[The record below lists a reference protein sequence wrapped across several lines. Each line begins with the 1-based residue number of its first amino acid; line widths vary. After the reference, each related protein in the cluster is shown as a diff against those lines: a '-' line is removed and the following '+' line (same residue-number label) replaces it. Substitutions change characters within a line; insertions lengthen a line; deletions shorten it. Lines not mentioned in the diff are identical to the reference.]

1 MRQIRKNI
9 FETNSSSVHSLQIDG
24 SGLEPS
30 NLKLDND
37 GYIRVEF
44 GSFGR
49 EYRIYS
55 SQYEKLQYLITCLYY
70 LTTSV
75 EEIYD
80 SYDFERI
87 CNIVCDYTGAFG
99 IKIIGDENK
108 AYIDHQSIP
117 YDGIDIVNTYDE
129 DEVKNFIFNKYI
141 SLKTDCD

>member
-30 NLKLDND
+30 KLNIDKD

-70 LTTSV
+70 ITYSV

-80 SYDFERI
+80 SYNFELI

-99 IKIIGDENK
+99 IKIVGDENK

-117 YDGIDIVNTYDE
+117 YDGIKIINIYDDE
-129 DEVKNFIFNKYI
+129 EVKNFIFNKYV